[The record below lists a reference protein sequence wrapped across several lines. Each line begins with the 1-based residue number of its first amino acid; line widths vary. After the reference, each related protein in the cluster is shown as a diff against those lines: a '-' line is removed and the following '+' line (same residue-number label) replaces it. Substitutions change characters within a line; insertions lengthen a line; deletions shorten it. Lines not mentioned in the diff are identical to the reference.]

1 MTENNKYELGC
12 YGDGSFGPDHTRRKV
27 FDIALNEGWQ
37 PPEHDKEIVD
47 NDISY
52 LDFWHNRGDI
62 DMLQSCFITLQDLQ
76 ELEGEAIDYLNEHCS
91 DDSHYWGYEDGDFG
105 YFEVT
110 KE

>member
-1 MTENNKYELGC
+1 MTENYEVGC
-12 YGDGSFGPDHTRRKV
+12 YGDGSFGPDHTRGKV

-37 PPEHDKEIVD
+37 P
-47 NDISY
+47 
-52 LDFWHNRGDI
+52 I